1 MMKIQLLL
9 LVLTCSLNITAQ
21 QTTQFWN
28 NYSFYNPALNIDN
41 VRQHA
46 SVTYK
51 NLMTGSF
58 AESNNFLVNYN
69 YAINKHHAI
78 GVNYGTTFFNRTNI
92 DYSSNTADINYSYRI
107 QFKDSTNHW
116 LSFGAG
122 LGLNSNKTVIGNEQP
137 TNPIAGQTIKSTLP
151 TLNLGVAYRFKNF
164 MIGAGVRNLTNFGAS
179 NTKFINNS
187 LSLYL
192 MSSYDFRVT
201 ENFHLKPQLFIASEI
216 GGNLLAT
223 IYKNYS
229 IGFGFSNGHV
239 DTGVYPISFIAQVD
253 FLNKFRVGYS
263 FDYATSTYVGPAL
276 NSHEIVLGFRLK

>member
-1 MMKIQLLL
+1 MKTCLLFL
-9 LVLTCSLNITAQ
+9 SLVFTFLINAQ

-28 NYSFYNPALNIDN
+28 NYSFYNPALNINN
-41 VRQHA
+41 VRQQA

-51 NLMTGSF
+51 NLNTNSF
-58 AESNNFLVNYN
+58 NESNNFLVNYN

-78 GVNYGTTFFNRTNI
+78 GVNYATEFYHRSNH
-92 DYSSNTADINYSYRI
+92 DYSRNKADINYSYRI

-122 LGLNSNKTVIGNEQP
+122 VGIESYKSFFGYEDTLSP
-137 TNPIAGQTIKSTLP
+137 AAGQTFKSNLP
-151 TLNLGVAYRFKNF
+151 ILNLGVAYRFNNF
-164 MIGAGVRNLTNFGAS
+164 MIGTGTRNLTNFGAS
-179 NTKFINNS
+179 NSHFLGGGFDI
-187 LSLYL
+187 YL

-263 FDYATSTYVGPAL
+263 FDYATSTYAGPAL